1 MRIAFIGDIMLGRL
15 ISNKFKHHP
24 YSLVSSDVVDDLKKH
39 DFILA
44 NLESPIIRSNIEV
57 KDHMCF
63 CGNPDFLKQLEW
75 VNLFS
80 TANNH
85 INDFGDQGI
94 RETIEELEKVGIKH
108 NGVFRGEYC
117 PYIIEDQKLAIIT
130 LTDLMNHELDKNSD
144 FRLLRMDNP
153 KIANIITDYSNN
165 GYFVIVFAHVGMLF
179 TRFPNPITYNYL
191 HQYVDAGAKLI
202 VTSHSHCLGGMEH
215 YKGVPIVHSLGD
227 FLMDGASFRRRRAAF
242 LTVDI
247 ENRTIKDINVTP
259 VCTTDEL
266 FTDFPDERTKQKM
279 LKSFNRVGELI
290 QKNKERYEKFY
301 KRQYNK
307 EIIAHSLSTLHFL
320 YKKEG
325 FIGLLRTVWIRM
337 EDVIRILKWSV
348 TDRSKVQSDTD
359 ALEVKKEL
367 SEKDIY
373 GKEYD

>member
-1 MRIAFIGDIMLGRL
+1 MKIAFIGDIMLGRL

-24 YSLVSSDVVDDLKKH
+24 YQLVATRVIEDLKKN
-39 DFILA
+39 DLVIA

-63 CGNPDFLKQLEW
+63 SGNPDFMKQLKW

-94 RETIEELEKVGIKH
+94 SETLEELDKVGIAH
-108 NGVFRGEYC
+108 NGVYVNDYI
-117 PYIIEDQKLAIIT
+117 PYIIEDQKLAVIT
-130 LTDLMNHELDKNSD
+130 LTDIMNHELGEKS
-144 FRLLRMDNP
+144 RYGLMRMDNP
-153 KIANIITDYSNN
+153 LVKEVINEYNKK
-165 GYFVIVFAHVGMLF
+165 GFFVIVFAHVGMLF
-179 TRFPNPITYNYL
+179 TRYPNPITYNYL

-202 VTSHSHCLGGMEH
+202 ITSHSHCLGGMER
-215 YKGVPIVHSLGD
+215 YKGVPIIHSIGD
-227 FLMDGASFRRRRAAF
+227 FLMDGASFRRRRAAY
-242 LTVDI
+242 LSVDFDNQ
-247 ENRTIKDINVTP
+247 EIKEIKVTP

-266 FTDFPDERTKQKM
+266 YTDYPDDRTKKKM
-279 LKSFNRVGELI
+279 LKSFYEVGSKI
-290 QKNKERYEKFY
+290 DINSSRYEEFY

-307 EIIAHSLSTLHFL
+307 EIIAHSLSTLYFL

-325 FIGLLRTVWIRM
+325 LLGLMKTVWVRM
-337 EDVIRILKWSV
+337 EDVIRIIKWSV
-348 TDRSKVQSDTD
+348 TDRSKVQSDKD
-359 ALEVKKEL
+359 ALNVKKVL

>member
-1 MRIAFIGDIMLGRL
+1 MLLWKSR
-15 ISNKFKHHP
+15 
-24 YSLVSSDVVDDLKKH
+24 
-39 DFILA
+39 
-44 NLESPIIRSNIEV
+44 
-57 KDHMCF
+57 
-63 CGNPDFLKQLEW
+63 FLKQLEW

-108 NGVFRGEYC
+108 NGVFRGEYS
-117 PYIIEDQKLAIIT
+117 PYIIEDQKLAVIT
-130 LTDLMNHELDKNSD
+130 LTDIMNHELDKNSD
-144 FRLLRMDNP
+144 YRLLRMDNP

-325 FIGLLRTVWIRM
+325 LFGLLRTVWIRM

-359 ALEVKKEL
+359 ALEVKKIL
-367 SEKDIY
+367 LEKDIY

>member
-1 MRIAFIGDIMLGRL
+1 MLGRL
-15 ISNKFKHHP
+15 ISNKYKHNP
-24 YSLVSSDVVDDLKKH
+24 YNLVSGKVREDLSKN
-39 DFILA
+39 DLVIA

-63 CGNPDFLKQLEW
+63 SGNPDFLKQLKY

-85 INDFGDQGI
+85 INDFGNQGI
-94 RETIEELEKVGIKH
+94 SETLEEIEKAEIKH
-108 NGVFRGEYC
+108 NGIYKESYRPF
-117 PYIIEDQKLAIIT
+117 IIEKQKIAIIT
-130 LTDLMNHELDKNSD
+130 LTDLMNHEIDEDSEWK
-144 FRLLRMDNP
+144 LLRMDRP
-153 KIANIITDYSNN
+153 KVKILISEYANK
-165 GYFVIVFAHVGMLF
+165 GYFVIIFAHVGMLF
-179 TRFPNPITYNYL
+179 TRFPNPITFNFL

-202 VTSHSHCLGGMEH
+202 VTSHSHCLGGMEV

-227 FLMDGASFRRRRAAF
+227 FLMDGASFRRRRAAY
-242 LTVDI
+242 LTVEIDNQ
-247 ENRTIKDINVTP
+247 EIKEINVTP
-259 VCTTDEL
+259 VYTTDDL
-266 FTDFPDERTKQKM
+266 FTDYPDKKTSNKM
-279 LKSFNRVGELI
+279 LKSFYQVGDLI
-290 QKNKERYEKFY
+290 DKNKDRYEKFY

-307 EIIAHSLSTLHFL
+307 EIIDHSLSTLHFL

-325 FIGLLRTVWIRM
+325 LLGLLKTVWVRM

-359 ALEVKKEL
+359 ALKVKKVL

>member
-1 MRIAFIGDIMLGRL
+1 MKIAFVGDIMLGRL

-24 YSLVSSDVVDDLKKH
+24 YNIISTEVENDLRKH
-39 DFILA
+39 DFVVA
-44 NLESPIIRSNIEV
+44 NLESPIIHSNIEV

-63 CGNPDFLKQLEW
+63 SGNPDFLKQFKW

-85 INDFGDQGI
+85 INDFGNQGI
-94 RETIEELEKVGIKH
+94 YETIEEIGKAGIGH
-108 NGVFRGEYC
+108 NGIYKETYKPF
-117 PYIIEDQKLAIIT
+117 IIEDQKIAIIT
-130 LTDLMNHELDKNSD
+130 LTDLMNHEIDKNSQYG
-144 FRLLRMDNP
+144 LLRMDNP
-153 KIANIITDYSNN
+153 EVTKIINDYYAD

-179 TRFPNPITYNYL
+179 TRFPNPITYNFL

-202 VTSHSHCLGGMEH
+202 VTSHSHCLGGLEY
-215 YKGVPIVHSLGD
+215 YKSVPIVHSLGD
-227 FLMDGASFRRRRAAF
+227 FLMDGASFRRRRAAY

-247 ENRTIKDINVTP
+247 EDNGIKNIEVTP
-259 VCTTDEL
+259 VYTTNDL
-266 FTDFPDERTKQKM
+266 FTDYPDEKTKSKM
-279 LKSFNRVGELI
+279 LKSFYDVGKKIRE
-290 QKNKERYEKFY
+290 NNDRYEKFY

-325 FIGLLRTVWIRM
+325 LMGLIRTVWVRM

-359 ALEVKKEL
+359 ALEVKKVL
-367 SEKDIY
+367 TEKEIY
-373 GKEYD
+373 GKEYE

>member
-1 MRIAFIGDIMLGRL
+1 MLLWKSR
-15 ISNKFKHHP
+15 
-24 YSLVSSDVVDDLKKH
+24 
-39 DFILA
+39 
-44 NLESPIIRSNIEV
+44 
-57 KDHMCF
+57 
-63 CGNPDFLKQLEW
+63 FLKQLEW

-108 NGVFRGEYC
+108 NGVFRGEYS
-117 PYIIEDQKLAIIT
+117 PYIIEDQKLAVIT
-130 LTDLMNHELDKNSD
+130 LTDIMNHELDKNSD
-144 FRLLRMDNP
+144 YRLLRMDNP

-325 FIGLLRTVWIRM
+325 LFGLLRTVWIRM

-359 ALEVKKEL
+359 ALEVKKNIIRKRYLRER
-367 SEKDIY
+367 I
-373 GKEYD
+373 